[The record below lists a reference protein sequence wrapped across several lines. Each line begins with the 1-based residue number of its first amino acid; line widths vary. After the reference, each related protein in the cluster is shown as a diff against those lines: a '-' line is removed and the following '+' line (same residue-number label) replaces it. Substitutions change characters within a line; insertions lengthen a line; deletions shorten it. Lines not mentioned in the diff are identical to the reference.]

1 MLDNISTLVRS
12 GLENESRSWQP
23 IQDWTLEMRL
33 RGYSILLIHHTGKS
47 GDQRGTSS
55 RIDTP
60 DGAIKLTPLEVSV
73 EEGTTSMLLT
83 YIKPLRH
90 ARKSKQT
97 EQRKLTMNDGVWKWE
112 AAEISNR
119 ERIGELLEANWK
131 QNEIAR
137 ELGISASAVCQAVKK
152 IREEENDW
160 SES

>member
-1 MLDNISTLVRS
+1 
-12 GLENESRSWQP
+12 
-23 IQDWTLEMRL
+23 MRL

-73 EEGTTSMLLT
+73 EEGTTCMLLT

-90 ARKSKQT
+90 ARESKQT
-97 EQRKLTMNDGVWKWE
+97 GQRKLTMTDGVWKWE

-119 ERIGELLEANWK
+119 ERIAELLEANWK

-137 ELGISASAVCQAVKK
+137 ELGISASTVCQTVKK

-160 SES
+160 SEN